1 MVTIAINSWPHKMLM
16 VSFAALTAL
25 VTMAFWVGFIKLIV
39 SFEALC
45 RLQRLQSLHLTE
57 LGKRQAMFILMISG
71 DYCSWGFFV
80 NGWSRWILRFGVIRI
95 NCASGHRVT
104 LRTLTLYIIHSGD
117 QQGDLYIPMSEI
129 YCLNHL
135 GITDTDGLQEN
146 QKTHQIICDAFVT
159 RQTQ

>member
-1 MVTIAINSWPHKMLM
+1 MLM

-80 NGWSRWILRFGVIRI
+80 NGWSRGILRFGVIRI
-95 NCASGHRVT
+95 HCASGHRVT
-104 LRTLTLYIIHSGD
+104 LRTLTIYIIHSED
-117 QQGDLYIPMSEI
+117 QQWDLYIPMSEI
-129 YCLNHL
+129 YCSYRWPARKPEDSSDHL
-135 GITDTDGLQEN
+135 WCICNKANTIEQE
-146 QKTHQIICDAFVT
+146 DPG
-159 RQTQ
+159 R